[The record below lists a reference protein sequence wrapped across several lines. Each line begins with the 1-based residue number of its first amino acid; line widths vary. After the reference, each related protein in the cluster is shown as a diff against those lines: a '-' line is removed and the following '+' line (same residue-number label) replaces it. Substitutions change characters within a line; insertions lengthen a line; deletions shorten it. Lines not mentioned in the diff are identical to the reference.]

1 MPIALSGK
9 DAVKR
14 DGHHQWKTDG
24 ASAFLPGTCDS
35 RGLAAKGG
43 MIGNEGT
50 VTVSSEHD
58 IGPAQKTYSGFVG
71 LFKWGTIA
79 SIAVAILV
87 VLLIA

>member
-1 MPIALSGK
+1 VTGITNGKRMARLLSFRVL
-9 DAVKR
+9 AVIPAFPLR
-14 DGHHQWKTDG
+14 GHDPAQ
-24 ASAFLPGTCDS
+24 
-35 RGLAAKGG
+35 
-43 MIGNEGT
+43 GNL
-50 VTVSSEHD
+50 TVSTEHD

>member
-1 MPIALSGK
+1 VTGITNGKRMARLLSFRALAILAG
-9 DAVKR
+9 
-14 DGHHQWKTDG
+14 
-24 ASAFLPGTCDS
+24 LPL
-35 RGLAAKGG
+35 REG